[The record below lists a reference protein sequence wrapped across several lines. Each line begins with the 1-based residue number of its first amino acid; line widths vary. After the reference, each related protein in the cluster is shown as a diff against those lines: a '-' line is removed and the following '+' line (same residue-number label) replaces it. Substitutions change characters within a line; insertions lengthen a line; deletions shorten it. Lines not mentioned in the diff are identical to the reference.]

1 MASQLKVDTLTGVTT
16 AGSIVVTGEGNSTTT
31 NLQQGLAKGWSNFD
45 QRTSLSVTDS
55 FNISGQT
62 DVATGNIAITMAN
75 NMSDGDY
82 VVSGTTQ
89 YVDDTE
95 NDLIAIIGLRRST
108 PKTSSG
114 YETMVCNVLWQASAG
129 TDIDSIMTVVH
140 GDLA

>member
-1 MASQLKVDTLTGVTT
+1 VSSLKVDNITGR
-16 AGSIVVTGEGNSTTT
+16 GSTGFTGSVKSEGGNTTT
-31 NLQQGLAKGWSNFD
+31 DLQQGLAKSWSNFD

-62 DVATGNIAITMAN
+62 DVAAGNIAITMAN
-75 NMSDGDY
+75 NMSDGGY

-89 YVDDTE
+89 YVDSTE
-95 NDLIAIIGLRRST
+95 NDLIAIMGLRRSS

-140 GDLA
+140 GGLA